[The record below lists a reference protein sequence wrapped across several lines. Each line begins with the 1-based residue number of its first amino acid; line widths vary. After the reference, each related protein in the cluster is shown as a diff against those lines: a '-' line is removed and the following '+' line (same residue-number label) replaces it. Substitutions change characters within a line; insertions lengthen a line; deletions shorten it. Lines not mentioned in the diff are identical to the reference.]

1 MAVPL
6 KHAESSVKRWG
17 GKVEDYLP
25 IHNKMDCSKAYFPDN
40 RHRVLTHTLF
50 WVFEVMMPLFG
61 EYITLESGKKVSTKD
76 ICELHILEDYHMR
89 FIPTP
94 QDFIQEIEIKNWMQ
108 NGIDYAPSALKN
120 KPKENNGINITG
132 SKREVYLFR
141 D

>member
-1 MAVPL
+1 MVPL

-40 RHRVLTHTLF
+40 RHRALTHTLF
-50 WVFEVMMPLFG
+50 WVFEVIMPLFG
-61 EYITLESGKKVSTKD
+61 EYIVVEGKNVPVKD
-76 ICELHILEDYHMR
+76 VCELHILEDYAMK

-94 QDFIQEIEIKNWMQ
+94 QDFLQEIEFKPWMQ
-108 NGIDYAPSALKN
+108 NGLGYAPSAIKRTKDGFN
-120 KPKENNGINITG
+120 KRT
-132 SKREVYLFR
+132 SKTELHLLR